1 MNGMSV
7 SGKKYYISSFFW
19 GSIAK
24 LITAAVNF
32 ISVPLLL
39 IMYGNANYGV
49 LSLAQAANA
58 YISFLDMG
66 MNTGAVKFISEWRA
80 EGKTDLINKTARSN
94 ITFYIAIGILNSCIL
109 VLLALFGRNIFSV
122 TEEQFIIL
130 RKCFLIIASF
140 SVFNW
145 ASTAFNQ
152 LLVSAEKISFVN
164 KMQCVTAVLNALA
177 VILAVECQ
185 LSLTKYFFLVVMIS
199 SLLLVPYII
208 VVLRL
213 HLVDSILPGWFW
225 SSFRIVFLYSLNI
238 FALSIFQM
246 TASSSRPIVLGIFS
260 SDAANISSEYR
271 ILTVFPNFILTI
283 GGILSTILLPK
294 SSKALALDDN
304 ITKENIAYKGTF
316 ITSVLANVLCL
327 PFMLCSK
334 EVISAYVGSDYSYLS
349 MPFII
354 WLLSVLYQTHSTPC
368 NSLILATGK
377 TKWIVVSTA
386 VSCVISVAMNIALC
400 KSMGIM
406 ATVLSYAL
414 YVFIV
419 ITAYYVFYYRKILE
433 LSGFRVFKSFLL
445 PTLLGFFSLFITVL
459 IPFDAL
465 KIWNSATRWAL
476 VCKCFVKSTV
486 WCVLYAGM
494 LLVLLFMNKKI
505 WSLKK

>member
-1 MNGMSV
+1 MNV

-19 GSIAK
+19 GSFAK

-66 MNTGAVKFISEWRA
+66 MNTGAVKFFSEWRA
-80 EGKTDLINKTARSN
+80 EGKRDLINKTARSN

-109 VLLALFGRNIFSV
+109 VLLALFGRNIFNV

-130 RKCFLIIASF
+130 RKCFFIIACF

-152 LLVSAEKISFVN
+152 LLVSAEKVSFVN
-164 KMQCVTAVLNALA
+164 KMQCVTASLNVLV
-177 VILAVECQ
+177 VILAVRCP
-185 LSLTKYFFLVVMIS
+185 LSLEHYFFLVVMIN

-208 VVLRL
+208 VVLRI

-304 ITKENIAYKGTF
+304 IAKENIAYKGTF

-349 MPFII
+349 IPFII

-386 VSCVISVAMNIALC
+386 VSCVISVTMNIALC

-465 KIWNSATRWAL
+465 KILNSATRWAL

-494 LLVLLFMNKKI
+494 LLLLLFMNKKI

>member
-1 MNGMSV
+1 MRTMNV

-19 GSIAK
+19 GSLAK

-39 IMYGNANYGV
+39 KMYGNANYGV

-58 YISFLDMG
+58 YISLLDMG
-66 MNTGAVKFISEWRA
+66 MNTGAVKFFSEWRA

-122 TEEQFIIL
+122 TDEQFIIL

-152 LLVSAEKISFVN
+152 LLVSAEKVSFVN
-164 KMQCVTAVLNALA
+164 KMQCVTASLNVLV
-177 VILAVECQ
+177 VILAVRCP
-185 LSLTKYFFLVVMIS
+185 LSLEHYFFLVVMIS

-238 FALSIFQM
+238 FVLSIFQI
-246 TASSSRPIVLGIFS
+246 TASNSRPIVLGIFS

-271 ILTVFPNFILTI
+271 ILAMFPGFTTMIA
-283 GGILSTILLPK
+283 GILSTILLPK
-294 SSKALALDDN
+294 ASKSLATGN
-304 ITKENIAYKGTF
+304 VFEKERIAYDGTF
-316 ITSVLANVLCL
+316 VTSVLANILCV
-327 PFMLCSK
+327 PFIFCSN
-334 EVISAYVGSDYSYLS
+334 EVICAYVGKSYSHLS
-349 MPFII
+349 TPLVV
-354 WLLSVLYQTHSTPC
+354 WLLSVLYQIHSTPC

-377 TKWIVVSTA
+377 TFYIVISTA
-386 VSCVISVAMNIALC
+386 VSCFVSLVLNILFC
-400 KSMGIM
+400 NRLGIFS
-406 ATVLSYAL
+406 AVVSYAL
-414 YVFIV
+414 YVFFV
-419 ITAYYVFYYRKILE
+419 ITAYYVFYYKKILG
-433 LSGFRVFKSFLL
+433 LSGIRVFKSFLI
-445 PTLLGFFSLFITVL
+445 PTVFAFFSLFVACFF
-459 IPFDAL
+459 PFEKFVFWQDDAR
-465 KIWNSATRWAL
+465 I
-476 VCKCFVKSTV
+476 VCIAKCFIKTFA
-486 WCVLYAGM
+486 WGIIYFAFL
-494 LLVLLFMNKKI
+494 LLFILRRKKNG
-505 WSLKK
+505 KRYV